1 MPSHQR
7 PRAQEGSNEL
17 KKGKIVIYQD
27 KDKKASLE
35 VRLEQETVWLSQVQ
49 MADLFGKD
57 IRTVSEHVQNIYKEG
72 ELQRNPTVRK
82 FRIVQMEGK
91 RKVERD
97 IDFYN
102 LDVVISVGYRVKS
115 QRGTQ
120 FRIWA
125 SGVLRDHLIKG
136 VAVNQKRIQELK
148 GKPLDEFRE
157 TLALLESARQ
167 KALSGDETAGLLE
180 VITDYANAW
189 LLLQKY
195 DEGTLET
202 DRAHKRL
209 SYTLTFA
216 DARTRIAEL
225 KEELLRKKETG
236 ELFGLER
243 GHGIEAILG
252 NLNQTFGGQDLYPSI
267 EEKAAHLLYF
277 VIKDHPFADGNKRIG
292 SFLFILFLS
301 RNHFLFKK
309 SGERKIN
316 DNALVALA
324 LLIAESKP
332 SQKDVMVKLIIN
344 LLTHPK
350 SNDP

>member
-1 MPSHQR
+1 MPTRQR
-7 PRAQEGSNEL
+7 PSAIEGSDEPQ
-17 KKGKIVIYQD
+17 KGEIVIYQD
-27 KDKKASLE
+27 KHKKASLE
-35 VRLEQETVWLSQVQ
+35 VRLEQETVWLSQAQ
-49 MADLFGKD
+49 MADLFAKD

-72 ELQRNPTVRK
+72 ELKRKPTIRK
-82 FRIVQMEGK
+82 FRIVQIEGK

-102 LDVVISVGYRVKS
+102 LDAVISVGYRVKS

-125 SGVLRDHLIKG
+125 TGVLRDHIIKG
-136 VAVNQKRIQELK
+136 VTVNQKRIQELK
-148 GKPLDEFRE
+148 GKQLDEFRE
-157 TLALLESARQ
+157 TLALLERARQ
-167 KALSGDETAGLLE
+167 KALTRDETDGLLE

-202 DRAHKRL
+202 DRVHKRF

-216 DARTRIAEL
+216 DARAGIAEL
-225 KEELLRKKETG
+225 KEDLLRKKETG
-236 ELFGLER
+236 DLFGLER

-301 RNHFLFKK
+301 RNHFLFKE

-344 LLTHPK
+344 LLTNPT
-350 SNDP
+350 